1 MIDATKRKQAR
12 SLGTIL
18 HGNPLI
24 KVTIWNL
31 KKWSHMLALFLCL
44 SPFSLYLYR
53 SHSLRYA
60 SVIISWIQTASPS
73 TTTPILSLTRI
84 QTGWR
89 RAAWRVGS
97 NEGWQW
103 ESSSRRKRSQCCL
116 EGGREWWEDYVIQ
129 IIPRVCHIV
138 SKPLRFL
145 LWTSSFRFNF
155 LEVSKFQYCS

>member
-1 MIDATKRKQAR
+1 MAVNRAHWWLEKYRYKEGHRETIDATKRKQAR

-84 QTGWR
+84 QTGGDVLLGGWVATKDGNGRAHLGERGANVVWR
-89 RAAWRVGS
+89 
-97 NEGWQW
+97 
-103 ESSSRRKRSQCCL
+103 
-116 EGGREWWEDYVIQ
+116 EGGSGGR
-129 IIPRVCHIV
+129 
-138 SKPLRFL
+138 
-145 LWTSSFRFNF
+145 TM
-155 LEVSKFQYCS
+155 